1 MIRAIIVDDEPL
13 MVRKFVRLAK
23 NISDLD
29 VVGRFTDAES
39 AIAFSRD
46 NEIEAA
52 FLDVEMPDMD
62 GFELAHRLKE
72 IRSDVLIV
80 PVTAYESYIFEAN
93 RVGVDYYVVK
103 PYTTEVLEKM
113 MGRLRLIAGRQGKS
127 IYIQT
132 FGRFVV
138 KKDGK
143 PVPLTGKA
151 KEILALVVTRCGKEI
166 GNEEIY
172 STIWEDRPCDNESMG
187 VYYNALRRLR
197 NSLEKYGLD
206 DLLISTARWADG
218 QHGPVRLRFLRVERR
233 DDGLQKPI
241 RGRIPLRILLGRASN
256 RRADLSFAPPL
267 ILSANGRRAR
277 IRKIG
282 LSGLIPS
289 ETIQLPRFC
298 PVL

>member
-29 VVGRFTDAES
+29 VVGHFTDAEN

-138 KKDGK
+138 
-143 PVPLTGKA
+143 
-151 KEILALVVTRCGKEI
+151 
-166 GNEEIY
+166 
-172 STIWEDRPCDNESMG
+172 
-187 VYYNALRRLR
+187 RRMASPFR
-197 NSLEKYGLD
+197 SLERRRRSSPWSSRD
-206 DLLISTARWADG
+206 AARRSATRRSTARFGKTVPATTNPW
-218 QHGPVRLRFLRVERR
+218 V
-233 DDGLQKPI
+233 
-241 RGRIPLRILLGRASN
+241 STTT
-256 RRADLSFAPPL
+256 
-267 ILSANGRRAR
+267 
-277 IRKIG
+277 
-282 LSGLIPS
+282 PS
-289 ETIQLPRFC
+289 DA
-298 PVL
+298 

>member
-1 MIRAIIVDDEPL
+1 MIRVIIVDDEPL

-72 IRSDVLIV
+72 IRSDILIV

-113 MGRLRLIAGRQGKS
+113 MGRLRLIAGR
-127 IYIQT
+127 
-132 FGRFVV
+132 
-138 KKDGK
+138 
-143 PVPLTGKA
+143 
-151 KEILALVVTRCGKEI
+151 
-166 GNEEIY
+166 
-172 STIWEDRPCDNESMG
+172 STYRPS
-187 VYYNALRRLR
+187 VASSSRRMASPFH
-197 NSLEKYGLD
+197 SLERRRRSSPWSSRD
-206 DLLISTARWADG
+206 AARRSATRRSTARFGKTVPATTNPW
-218 QHGPVRLRFLRVERR
+218 V
-233 DDGLQKPI
+233 
-241 RGRIPLRILLGRASN
+241 STTT
-256 RRADLSFAPPL
+256 
-267 ILSANGRRAR
+267 
-277 IRKIG
+277 
-282 LSGLIPS
+282 PS
-289 ETIQLPRFC
+289 DA
-298 PVL
+298 